1 MEEARSELGEV
12 SHLLEE
18 EVKTNKHTLSLNQ
31 RALEQTYDGLM
42 AKRAGE
48 KRVRLKANQLENE
61 LHSVMKRLNIV
72 M

>member
-18 EVKTNKHTLSLNQ
+18 EEKTNKQRLNQ
-31 RALEQTYDGLM
+31 NQRLLERTYEELM
-42 AKRAGE
+42 QKKAAE
-48 KRVRLKANQLENE
+48 KKVRLRANQLENE
-61 LHSVMKRLNIV
+61 LQSVLKRLNIV